1 MAQVE
6 VTINGRGY
14 TVACEAGQE
23 SHLTQLAAML
33 DSRVTDLAGA
43 VGQLGDARLLV
54 MAGLL
59 LADELEEARGG
70 RGEAP
75 AIREE
80 PPADTHAE
88 AIESLAARLEAIA
101 DKLSGA

>member
-23 SHLTQLAAML
+23 GHLEQLAAVL
-33 DSRVTDLAGA
+33 DSRVTELAGTM
-43 VGQLGDARLLV
+43 GQLGDARLLV

-59 LADELEEARGG
+59 LADELEEARGA
-70 RGEAP
+70 RPEAP
-75 AIREE
+75 A
-80 PPADTHAE
+80 AGGDQHAE
-88 AIESLAARLEAIA
+88 GIESLAARLEAIA

>member
-23 SHLTQLAAML
+23 GHLAKLAATL
-33 DSRVTDLAGA
+33 DTHVTELAGA

-59 LADELEEARGG
+59 LADELEEARGSHVT
-70 RGEAP
+70 AP
-75 AIREE
+75 AGDEDR
-80 PPADTHAE
+80 HAE
-88 AIESLAARLEAIA
+88 AIESLAGRLEAIA

>member
-23 SHLTQLAAML
+23 GHLTQLAAML

-59 LADELEEARGG
+59 LADELEEARGS
-70 RGEAP
+70 RAAAP
-75 AIREE
+75 AA
-80 PPADTHAE
+80 PVADEDRHAE
-88 AIESLAARLEAIA
+88 AIESLATRLEAIA